1 VSEEVQTEIAGNG
14 FPADEFVRAR
24 EAQGVSVEQVCRQ
37 LHLSRSVVEAI
48 ERGDLQ
54 RLSDPVF
61 SRGYIR
67 SYAKFLKLDADRCVA
82 SYNQASGNLQTAAT
96 VKAIGSV
103 STVPGRH
110 RGRPL
115 LKIGSWL
122 FVIALIAVIIW
133 WWQTQQGLNAPERGD
148 LGSKPLSIE
157 TSDGKTL
164 VLPPLKESPAAG
176 VIAEPETAANVTDPL
191 AKAADPV
198 AQNEDATLSSQPE
211 QNENEVSEAVVQPAE
226 NGDQT
231 PPVSL
236 DTLDIAF
243 SDDCWIS
250 IREIGGRTLFNGV
263 ASAGQ
268 TLSFQ
273 SEARLSVVVGKV
285 SAVSR
290 FSYEGQTIDLASM
303 SKDDVARLSLPL

>member
-1 VSEEVQTEIAGNG
+1 MSEEVQADIAGNG
-14 FPADEFVRAR
+14 FPADEFLQAR
-24 EAQGVSVEQVCRQ
+24 EAQGVSIDQVCRQ

-48 ERGDLQ
+48 EQGDLQ

-133 WWQTQQGLNAPERGD
+133 WWQTQQGLNAPGRGD
-148 LGSKPLSIE
+148 LGNKPLSIE

-164 VLPPLKESPAAG
+164 VLPPLKESPVADAESEVAAD
-176 VIAEPETAANVTDPL
+176 VAEPLNETEGPMEQHEEAALLP
-191 AKAADPV
+191 
-198 AQNEDATLSSQPE
+198 QSE
-211 QNENEVSEAVVQPAE
+211 QSENEAAEVVVQPAE
-226 NGDQT
+226 NSDPV

-263 ASAGQ
+263 ANAGQ

-273 SEARLSVVVGKV
+273 STARLSVVVGKV
-285 SAVSR
+285 SAVTR
-290 FSYEGQTIDLASM
+290 FSYEGQAIDLASM

>member
-1 VSEEVQTEIAGNG
+1 MNEEVQTETADNG
-14 FPADEFVRAR
+14 FPADEFVQAR
-24 EAQGVSVEQVCRQ
+24 EAQGLSVEQVCRQ
-37 LHLSRSVVEAI
+37 LHLTRTVVEAI
-48 ERGDLQ
+48 EKGDLQ

-67 SYAKFLKLDADRCVA
+67 SYAKLLKLDADYCVA
-82 SYNQASGNLQTAAT
+82 CYNRASGNLQTAAT
-96 VKAIGSV
+96 VRSIGSV

-133 WWQTQQGLNAPERGD
+133 WWQTQQGLNPPERDD

-164 VLPPLKESPAAG
+164 VLSPPGDGSTVGTQPAAADG
-176 VIAEPETAANVTDPL
+176 KEMTET
-191 AKAADPV
+191 
-198 AQNEDATLSSQPE
+198 EDAGTLPLSPRSDSTDRQRSEPG
-211 QNENEVSEAVVQPAE
+211 ENETPEAAARSATPEEIQPAAI
-226 NGDQT
+226 
-231 PPVSL
+231 

-243 SDDCWIS
+243 TDDCWIS

-268 TLSFQ
+268 VLSFQ

-285 SAVSR
+285 SAISR
-290 FSYEGQTIDLASM
+290 FSYEGQAVDLASM
-303 SKDDVARLSLPL
+303 SKDDVARLTLPL